1 MQQYPHHTQP
11 SWPGLAPAPTF
22 VVRSALLISYSHLD
36 LLACPC
42 YSRHNGATTPSPHL
56 PCSLM
61 TALQGTKEFPQCG
74 FSNTVVQILRS
85 LDAPFES
92 VNILEND
99 MLRSGM
105 KEYSQWPT

>member
-1 MQQYPHHTQP
+1 M
-11 SWPGLAPAPTF
+11 PAPTF
-22 VVRSALLISYSHLD
+22 VARSALLMSDYHLG
-36 LLACPC
+36 LLAGPC
-42 YSRHNGATTPSPHL
+42 FTQYNDATTGGAPSPHL
-56 PCSLM
+56 PCSLS